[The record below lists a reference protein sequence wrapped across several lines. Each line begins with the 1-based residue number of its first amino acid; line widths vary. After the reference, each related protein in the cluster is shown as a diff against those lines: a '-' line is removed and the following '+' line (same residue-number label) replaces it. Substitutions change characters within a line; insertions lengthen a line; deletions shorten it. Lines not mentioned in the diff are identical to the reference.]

1 MSGIKYLCSMAGI
14 YLHIPFCKQACN
26 YCNFH
31 FSTSLRLKAEMID
44 ALGKEIALQ
53 RHYLEGQTIETIYF
67 GGGTPSLLSAT
78 ELMQLWEKLENY
90 FPQQD
95 LKEITLEAN
104 PDDLSPAYL
113 RALKNTPVNRLSIG
127 IQSFHDKD
135 LRYMNRA
142 HNAAEADYAVK
153 AAQDTGLDNIS
164 IDLIYGTPTMTDKE
178 WLENIA
184 AAVTL
189 QVYHISS
196 YALTVEPRTA
206 LAHAI
211 AKGSSREPDN
221 SQTAAQFEQLVERLG
236 AAGYEHYEISN
247 FALPGKYA
255 VHNTNYWKGRHY
267 LGLGP
272 SAHSFNTGSRQWNIA
287 NNTTYLK
294 SILTE
299 GKVPFEKEVLTPE
312 DQFNEYLM
320 TSLRT
325 MWGADLDHIASVFGA
340 DARTRLLAESETF
353 TDKGW
358 MQIEEGKMILTTA
371 GKLFADRIAS
381 DLFR

>member
-1 MSGIKYLCSMAGI
+1 MAGI

-31 FSTSLRLKAEMID
+31 FSTSLRLKTEMID
-44 ALGKEIALQ
+44 ALQREMILQ
-53 RHYLEGQTIETIYF
+53 QHYLEGQTIETVYF
-67 GGGTPSLLSAT
+67 GGGTPSLLSAA
-78 ELMQLWEKLENY
+78 ELMRLWESLEKH
-90 FPQQD
+90 FPRQE

-104 PDDLSPAYL
+104 PDDLSPAFL
-113 RALKNTPVNRLSIG
+113 REMRTTPVNRLSIG

-142 HNAAEADYAVK
+142 HTAAEADYAVK
-153 AAQDTGLDNIS
+153 AAQDAGLENIS

-178 WLENIA
+178 WQENIA
-184 AAVTL
+184 TAVGL

-211 AKGSSREPDN
+211 AKGRTKEPDN
-221 SQTAAQFEQLVERLG
+221 SQTAAQFEQLMERLG
-236 AAGYEHYEISN
+236 GAGYEHYEISN

-255 VHNTNYWKGRHY
+255 MHNTNYWSGRHY

-272 SAHSFNTGSRQWNIA
+272 SAHSFNAESRQWNVA
-287 NNTTYLK
+287 NNQAYLK

-299 GKVPFEKEVLTPE
+299 GKVPFEKETLSPE
-312 DQFNEYLM
+312 DRFNEYLM

-325 MWGADLDHIASVFGA
+325 MWGADLGHIASVFG
-340 DARTRLLAESETF
+340 DGVRTQLLAESEPF
-353 TDKGW
+353 LDKGW
-358 MQIEEGKMILTTA
+358 MRIEQEKMILTTA
-371 GKLFADRIAS
+371 GKLFADGIAA
-381 DLFR
+381 DLFRGVA

>member
-1 MSGIKYLCSMAGI
+1 MAGI

-31 FSTSLRLKAEMID
+31 FSTSLGLKDDMI
-44 ALGKEIALQ
+44 AAIGKEAELQ
-53 RHYLEGQTIETIYF
+53 RSYLEGQTIETVYF
-67 GGGTPSLLSAT
+67 GGGTPSLLKAD
-78 ELMQLWEKLENY
+78 ELMRLWGSLERH
-90 FPQQD
+90 FPAID
-95 LKEITLEAN
+95 LKEVTLEAN

-113 RALKNTPVNRLSIG
+113 KALRSTPVNRLSIG
-127 IQSFHDKD
+127 IQSFQDKD

-142 HNAAEADYAVK
+142 HNTREADYAVK
-153 AAQDTGLDNIS
+153 AAQDAGFDNIS
-164 IDLIYGTPTMTDKE
+164 IDLIYGTPTMTDQE
-178 WLENIA
+178 WRANMQAAIA
-184 AAVTL
+184 L

-211 AKGSSREPDN
+211 SKGKSREPDN
-221 SQTAAQFEQLVERLG
+221 SQAAAQFEQLMETLTLT
-236 AAGYEHYEISN
+236 GYDHYEISN

-255 VHNTNYWKGRHY
+255 LHNTNYWRGKHY

-272 SAHSFNTGSRQWNIA
+272 SAHSFNTESRQWNVA
-287 NNTTYLK
+287 NNPAYLK

-299 GKVPFEKEVLTPE
+299 GKVPFEKEFLSPE
-312 DQFNEYLM
+312 DRFNEYLM

-325 MWGADLDHIASVFGA
+325 MWGADLDYITGNFGA
-340 DARTRLLAESETF
+340 DACTRLLQEAETF

-358 MQIEEGKMILTTA
+358 LQVAESHMILTAA

-381 DLFR
+381 ELFV